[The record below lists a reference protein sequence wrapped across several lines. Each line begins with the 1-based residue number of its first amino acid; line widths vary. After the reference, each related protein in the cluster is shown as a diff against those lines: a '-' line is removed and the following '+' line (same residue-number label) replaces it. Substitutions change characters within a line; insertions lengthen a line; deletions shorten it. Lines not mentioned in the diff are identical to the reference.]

1 MKQFAA
7 LLLPLLVAGCAT
19 DGGKPADPG
28 PLIEAPIKVT
38 MFQFTFNQ
46 RRQPIPEYIVML
58 SRTWTLTYG
67 GMSGEP
73 FERYVRNPYKGTEIR
88 DRDLDVIAKAMATNG
103 WDDLPSFDLET
114 LDQSRL
120 AALEREMRSNP
131 MAEQQYVYITLHT
144 PAGKKTVFGR
154 EALLAGPAVHARF
167 LKCREIVLM
176 GRLQHTAQSVAEP
189 KSIRK

>member
-1 MKQFAA
+1 MKRSAV
-7 LLLPLLVAGCAT
+7 LLLLMTAGCSA
-19 DGGKPADPG
+19 GGGGPVDPG

-67 GMSGEP
+67 GMAGEP

-88 DRDLDVIAKAMATNG
+88 DRDLDVLAKALVTNG

-144 PAGKKTVFGR
+144 PTGKKTAFGKD
-154 EALLAGPAVHARF
+154 ALLAGPAVQAKF
-167 LKCREIVLM
+167 AKCREIVLM
-176 GRLQHTAQSVAEP
+176 GRLQHTAQSTAVP
-189 KSIRK
+189 KTIK